1 MFQIYIIA
9 KQTLRAHL
17 RSKALLT
24 IIPVLLCLIWILTA
38 DTSGDGT
45 LKSMFLVRLEY
56 SINMAVLLCALIT
69 LWLSAYNIS
78 SQEVESHQ
86 IQLMLTRPVKTSHI
100 WIGKFLGT
108 LCISASLLALSF
120 CYISWHISNDYKKL
134 KHEYIQSSDR
144 VIAWFYQNY
153 PEGKVKDRQLGEMA
167 NQHFRLYYSIR
178 EPKQQ
183 LTKDD
188 FKDVDTLGLNKAN
201 IFTNLSFALGNM
213 QKLVAVKTELLT
225 ARIHH
230 DGKPLFREASAE
242 EVFELRLSKGLA
254 KANMRDNMLPLIR
267 DELQRSEGRI
277 DQGDSKEWAF
287 SGLDSTQEKDIFL
300 KMRLFYGMDLNS
312 LSKTGNI
319 NILISMWEPKKK
331 IWSDPYQWQGR
342 GARYYHL
349 PIRSDFISEDGKAK
363 IKISNAE
370 KGRNSTNAVL
380 IRKNEGPFIVM
391 GQYSFIQSMAQTFF
405 LYTGLLATFTAVGCS
420 FGFLFSSSMA
430 ILLAGTYFILGSILN
445 SFIAASAPPSF
456 FEQIIYYFHLA
467 ISKIVAGFGD
477 FHSGEYLARGQILS
491 YFEAFKILSIEVLLK
506 ISALLLITVQCIKR
520 KEFGK
525 VARK

>member
-1 MFQIYIIA
+1 MFQIFTIA

-69 LWLSAYNIS
+69 LWLSAFNLS

-86 IQLMLTRPVKTSHI
+86 IQLMLTRPVRTSQI
-100 WIGKFLGT
+100 WLGKFLGT

-120 CYISWHISNDYKKL
+120 CYITWHVSNDYEKL
-134 KHEYIQSSDR
+134 KYEYLQNSDR
-144 VIAWFYQNY
+144 VIAWFYENY
-153 PEGKVKDRQLGEMA
+153 PQGKIKDHQLGEMA
-167 NQHFRLYYSIR
+167 NEHFRLYYSIV
-178 EPKQQ
+178 EPEKQ
-183 LTKDD
+183 LRKED
-188 FKDVDTLGLNKAN
+188 FKDVDTLGINKAN
-201 IFTNLSFALGNM
+201 IFTNLSFALSNM
-213 QKLVAVKTELLT
+213 QKLVSVKTELLT

-230 DGKPLFREASAE
+230 DGEPSFRQASAE
-242 EVFELRLSKGLA
+242 EIFDRRLKQGLTRE
-254 KANMRDNMLPLIR
+254 NMRANMLPLIR
-267 DELQRSEGRI
+267 DEIARSEGRI
-277 DQGDSKEWAF
+277 GQSDSKEWTF
-287 SGLDSTQEKDIFL
+287 SGLDTEQEKDIYL

-312 LSKTGNI
+312 LNKTGQVNV
-319 NILISMWEPKKK
+319 LISMWEPNKK
-331 IWSDPYQWQGR
+331 IWSDPYPWLGR

-349 PIRSDFISEDGKAK
+349 PIRSDFISKDGEAK
-363 IKISNAE
+363 VKITNAE
-370 KGRNSTNAVL
+370 RGKNNTNAVL

-391 GQYSFIQSMAQTFF
+391 GQYSFKQSMAQTFL

-430 ILLAGTYFILGSILN
+430 ILLAGTYFILGSLLN
-445 SFIAASAPPSF
+445 SFIATAAPPGL
-456 FEQIIYYFHLA
+456 FEQIIFYFHLA
-467 ISKIVAGFGD
+467 ISKIIAGFGD

-491 YFEAFKILSIEVLLK
+491 YFDALKILSIEVLLK
-506 ISALLLITVQCIKR
+506 ISALLAITVQCVKR